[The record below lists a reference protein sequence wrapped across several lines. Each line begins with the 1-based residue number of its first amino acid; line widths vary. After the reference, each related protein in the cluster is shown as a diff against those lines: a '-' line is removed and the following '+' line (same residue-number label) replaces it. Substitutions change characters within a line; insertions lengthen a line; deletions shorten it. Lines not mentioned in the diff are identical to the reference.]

1 MQYELIAKR
10 YIKPLFELCDQ
21 VTLDNLSELLNS
33 VATAFESDKLIT
45 IMRSSDVSTE
55 AKTALVLDMVAPA
68 NSKVANNL
76 IKLLAENG
84 RLDLIPALAEG
95 LVREI
100 GRVKRL
106 YKGRVYC
113 DSAIDKNS
121 IDMIARDLGN
131 KVGATIS
138 LEFVPSTFDGVRV
151 EVDDLNI
158 EINFSKTRLNAQLI
172 EHILKAI

>member
-21 VTLDNLSELLNS
+21 GELDNLSELLSS
-33 VATAFESDKLIT
+33 VAVAFESDKFIT
-45 IMRSSDVSTE
+45 IMRSSDVRDD
-55 AKTALVLDMVAPA
+55 AKTALVLDMAAPA
-68 NSKVANNL
+68 GSKVANNL

-84 RLDLIPALAEG
+84 RLNLIPVLARE

-100 GRVKRL
+100 ARTKRL

-113 DSAIDKNS
+113 NSAIDNNS
-121 IDMIARDLGN
+121 IDMIARDLGK
-131 KVGATIS
+131 KVNATIS
-138 LEFVPSTFDGVRV
+138 LEFVPSSFDGVRV
-151 EVDDLNI
+151 EVDDLNV
-158 EINFSKTRLNAQLI
+158 EINFSKTRLNAQLV